1 MLDILEKKLTE
12 NPTTRKGLTT
22 AEAEKR
28 LSTDGENRLA
38 KKKKTSAAKIFAG
51 QFHDVMVMILLVS
64 VVISVALGQYADAVP
79 IVLIVIINAAL
90 GFIQE
95 YRCEKTL
102 EKAGN
107 SSQDQ
112 TVQEDNKTEQ
122 AYSEEKPT
130 FTDWET
136 VTGITMPPVDYK
148 EGTVKYKS
156 MNEEFS
162 MGAYEYSV
170 TEAVT
175 TKDLNYA
182 YEIMNKDS
190 ADLIVNDMIKAYPTG
205 RVKLEKNNFLWVKI
219 HVKYDGEKDFKTNM
233 QTFLIKRDDGHLW
246 EHGNTSI
253 IQDEATLL
261 YPKESYMTNDV
272 ILKAGEERDYWFL
285 FTIYNYNPQIN
296 ELYMCGTLGNG
307 CNTWSINHY
316 SGNLIELKI
325 EDKTNR

>member
-1 MLDILEKKLTE
+1 MRRKKIVPCLLLTVALCGC
-12 NPTTRKGLTT
+12 TTQTVEDAKQIEESKTYVSKYEYET
-22 AEAEKR
+22 D
-28 LSTDGENRLA
+28 TDG
-38 KKKKTSAAKIFAG
+38 
-51 QFHDVMVMILLVS
+51 
-64 VVISVALGQYADAVP
+64 
-79 IVLIVIINAAL
+79 
-90 GFIQE
+90 
-95 YRCEKTL
+95 
-102 EKAGN
+102 
-107 SSQDQ
+107 
-112 TVQEDNKTEQ
+112 KTETQ

-170 TEAVT
+170 TEAVI

-190 ADLIVNDMIKAYPTG
+190 ADLILGKELKSYTTG
-205 RVKLEKNNFLWVKI
+205 RVRGEREDFLWIKV
-219 HVKYDGEKDFKTNM
+219 HVKYDGDKDFKTSM

-246 EHGNTSI
+246 DSGI
-253 IQDEATLL
+253 MRLVQDEATLL
-261 YPKESYMTNDV
+261 YPKESYKTKDV

-285 FTIYNYNPQIN
+285 FSVYKYNPQIN
-296 ELYMCGTLGNG
+296 ELYMGGTLGTA
-307 CNTWSINHY
+307 CNTNSIKNY

>member
-1 MLDILEKKLTE
+1 MNRKKIVPCLFLTVALCGC
-12 NPTTRKGLTT
+12 TTQTVEDAKQIEESKTYVSKYEYET
-22 AEAEKR
+22 D
-28 LSTDGENRLA
+28 TDG
-38 KKKKTSAAKIFAG
+38 
-51 QFHDVMVMILLVS
+51 
-64 VVISVALGQYADAVP
+64 
-79 IVLIVIINAAL
+79 
-90 GFIQE
+90 
-95 YRCEKTL
+95 
-102 EKAGN
+102 
-107 SSQDQ
+107 
-112 TVQEDNKTEQ
+112 KTETQ

-170 TEAVT
+170 TEAVI

-190 ADLIVNDMIKAYPTG
+190 ADLILGKELKSYTTG
-205 RVKLEKNNFLWVKI
+205 RVRGEREDFLWIKV
-219 HVKYDGEKDFKTNM
+219 HVKYDGDKDFKTSM

-246 EHGNTSI
+246 DSGI
-253 IQDEATLL
+253 MRLVQDEATLL
-261 YPKESYMTNDV
+261 YPKESYKTKDV

-285 FTIYNYNPQIN
+285 FSVYKYNPQIN
-296 ELYMCGTLGNG
+296 ELYMGGTLGTACDTN
-307 CNTWSINHY
+307 SIKNY

-325 EDKTNR
+325 KDKTER

>member
-1 MLDILEKKLTE
+1 MKRRIIIPCLFLTVALCGC
-12 NPTTRKGLTT
+12 TTQTVEDAKQIEESKTYVSKYEYET
-22 AEAEKR
+22 D
-28 LSTDGENRLA
+28 TDG
-38 KKKKTSAAKIFAG
+38 
-51 QFHDVMVMILLVS
+51 
-64 VVISVALGQYADAVP
+64 
-79 IVLIVIINAAL
+79 
-90 GFIQE
+90 
-95 YRCEKTL
+95 
-102 EKAGN
+102 
-107 SSQDQ
+107 
-112 TVQEDNKTEQ
+112 KTETQ

-170 TEAVT
+170 TEAVI

-190 ADLIVNDMIKAYPTG
+190 ADLILGKELKSYTTG
-205 RVKLEKNNFLWVKI
+205 RVRGEREDFLWIKV

-233 QTFLIKRDDGHLW
+233 QTFLIKKEDGHLW
-246 EHGNTSI
+246 ERGLLHV

-285 FTIYNYNPQIN
+285 FTMYKYNPQIN
-296 ELYMCGTLGNG
+296 ELYMSGTLGTACDTN
-307 CNTWSINHY
+307 SIKNY

>member
-1 MLDILEKKLTE
+1 MRRKKIVPCLFLTVALCGC
-12 NPTTRKGLTT
+12 TTQTVEDAKQIEESKTYVSKYEYET
-22 AEAEKR
+22 D
-28 LSTDGENRLA
+28 TDG
-38 KKKKTSAAKIFAG
+38 
-51 QFHDVMVMILLVS
+51 
-64 VVISVALGQYADAVP
+64 
-79 IVLIVIINAAL
+79 
-90 GFIQE
+90 
-95 YRCEKTL
+95 
-102 EKAGN
+102 
-107 SSQDQ
+107 
-112 TVQEDNKTEQ
+112 KTETQ

-136 VTGITMPPVDYK
+136 VTGITDPAVDYK

-170 TEAVT
+170 TEAVI

-190 ADLIVNDMIKAYPTG
+190 ADLILGKELKSYTTG
-205 RVKLEKNNFLWVKI
+205 RVRGEREDFLWIKV
-219 HVKYDGEKDFKTNM
+219 HVKYDGDNDFKTSM

-246 EHGNTSI
+246 DSGI
-253 IQDEATLL
+253 MRLVQDEATLL
-261 YPKESYMTNDV
+261 YPKESYKTKDV

-285 FTIYNYNPQIN
+285 FSVYKYNPQIN
-296 ELYMCGTLGNG
+296 ELYMGGTLGTACDTN
-307 CNTWSINHY
+307 SIKNY

>member
-1 MLDILEKKLTE
+1 MRRKKIVPCLFLTVALCGC
-12 NPTTRKGLTT
+12 TTQTVEDAKQIEESKTYVSKYEYET
-22 AEAEKR
+22 D
-28 LSTDGENRLA
+28 TDG
-38 KKKKTSAAKIFAG
+38 
-51 QFHDVMVMILLVS
+51 
-64 VVISVALGQYADAVP
+64 
-79 IVLIVIINAAL
+79 
-90 GFIQE
+90 
-95 YRCEKTL
+95 
-102 EKAGN
+102 
-107 SSQDQ
+107 
-112 TVQEDNKTEQ
+112 KTETQ

-170 TEAVT
+170 TEAVI
-175 TKDLNYA
+175 TKDVDYA

-190 ADLIVNDMIKAYPTG
+190 ADLIIDKTKNMYPAGITEN
-205 RVKLEKNNFLWVKI
+205 LENFLWVKI
-219 HVKYDGEKDFKTNM
+219 HVKYGGNKDFKTSM
-233 QTFLIKRDDGHLW
+233 QTFLIKKEDGHLW
-246 EHGNTSI
+246 ERGLLHV

>member
-1 MLDILEKKLTE
+1 MKNRKIVPCLFLTVALCGC
-12 NPTTRKGLTT
+12 TTQTVEDAKQIEESKTYVSKYEYET
-22 AEAEKR
+22 D
-28 LSTDGENRLA
+28 TDG
-38 KKKKTSAAKIFAG
+38 
-51 QFHDVMVMILLVS
+51 
-64 VVISVALGQYADAVP
+64 
-79 IVLIVIINAAL
+79 
-90 GFIQE
+90 
-95 YRCEKTL
+95 
-102 EKAGN
+102 
-107 SSQDQ
+107 
-112 TVQEDNKTEQ
+112 KTETQ

-170 TEAVT
+170 TEAVI

-190 ADLIVNDMIKAYPTG
+190 ADLILGKELKSYTTG
-205 RVKLEKNNFLWVKI
+205 RVRGEREDFLWIKV
-219 HVKYDGEKDFKTNM
+219 HVKYDGDKDFKTSM

-246 EHGNTSI
+246 DSGI
-253 IQDEATLL
+253 MRLVQDEATLL
-261 YPKESYMTNDV
+261 YPKESYKTKDV

-285 FTIYNYNPQIN
+285 FSVYKYNPQIN
-296 ELYMCGTLGNG
+296 ELYMGGTLGTACDTN
-307 CNTWSINHY
+307 SIKNY

-325 EDKTNR
+325 EDKTER

>member
-1 MLDILEKKLTE
+1 MKRRIIIPCLFLTVALCGC
-12 NPTTRKGLTT
+12 TTQTVEDAKQIEESKTYVSKYEYET
-22 AEAEKR
+22 D
-28 LSTDGENRLA
+28 TDG
-38 KKKKTSAAKIFAG
+38 
-51 QFHDVMVMILLVS
+51 
-64 VVISVALGQYADAVP
+64 
-79 IVLIVIINAAL
+79 
-90 GFIQE
+90 
-95 YRCEKTL
+95 
-102 EKAGN
+102 
-107 SSQDQ
+107 
-112 TVQEDNKTEQ
+112 KTETQ

-170 TEAVT
+170 TEAVI

-190 ADLIVNDMIKAYPTG
+190 ADLILGKELKSYTTG
-205 RVKLEKNNFLWVKI
+205 RVRGEREDFLWIKV
-219 HVKYDGEKDFKTNM
+219 HVKYDGDKDFKTSM

-246 EHGNTSI
+246 DSGI
-253 IQDEATLL
+253 MRLVQDEATLL
-261 YPKESYMTNDV
+261 YPKESYKTKDV

-285 FTIYNYNPQIN
+285 FTIYKYNPQIN
-296 ELYMCGTLGNG
+296 ELYMSGTLGTACDTN
-307 CNTWSINHY
+307 SIKNY

-325 EDKTNR
+325 EDKTER

>member
-1 MLDILEKKLTE
+1 MRRKKIVPCLFLTVALCGC
-12 NPTTRKGLTT
+12 TTQTVEDAKQIEESKTYVSKYEYET
-22 AEAEKR
+22 D
-28 LSTDGENRLA
+28 TDG
-38 KKKKTSAAKIFAG
+38 
-51 QFHDVMVMILLVS
+51 
-64 VVISVALGQYADAVP
+64 
-79 IVLIVIINAAL
+79 
-90 GFIQE
+90 
-95 YRCEKTL
+95 
-102 EKAGN
+102 
-107 SSQDQ
+107 
-112 TVQEDNKTEQ
+112 KTETQ

-170 TEAVT
+170 TEAVI

-190 ADLIVNDMIKAYPTG
+190 ADLILGKELKSYTTG
-205 RVKLEKNNFLWVKI
+205 RVRGEREDFLWIKV
-219 HVKYDGEKDFKTNM
+219 HVKYDGDKDFKTSM

-246 EHGNTSI
+246 DSGI
-253 IQDEATLL
+253 MRLVQDEATLL
-261 YPKESYMTNDV
+261 YPKESYKTKDV

-285 FTIYNYNPQIN
+285 FSVYKYNPQIN
-296 ELYMCGTLGNG
+296 ELYMGGTLGTA
-307 CNTWSINHY
+307 CNTNSIKNY

>member
-1 MLDILEKKLTE
+1 MRRKKIVPCLFLTVALCGC
-12 NPTTRKGLTT
+12 TTQTVEDAKQIEESKTYVSKYEYET
-22 AEAEKR
+22 D
-28 LSTDGENRLA
+28 TDG
-38 KKKKTSAAKIFAG
+38 
-51 QFHDVMVMILLVS
+51 
-64 VVISVALGQYADAVP
+64 
-79 IVLIVIINAAL
+79 
-90 GFIQE
+90 
-95 YRCEKTL
+95 
-102 EKAGN
+102 
-107 SSQDQ
+107 
-112 TVQEDNKTEQ
+112 KTETQ

-136 VTGITMPPVDYK
+136 VTGITDPAVDYK

-170 TEAVT
+170 TEAVI

-190 ADLIVNDMIKAYPTG
+190 ADLILGKELKSYTTG
-205 RVKLEKNNFLWVKI
+205 RVRGEREDFLWIKV
-219 HVKYDGEKDFKTNM
+219 HVKYDGDKDFKTSM

-246 EHGNTSI
+246 DSGI
-253 IQDEATLL
+253 MRLVQDEATLL
-261 YPKESYMTNDV
+261 YPKESYRTNDV

-285 FTIYNYNPQIN
+285 FSITKYNPKTN
-296 ELYMCGTLGNG
+296 VWYMCGTLGTACDTN
-307 CNTWSINHY
+307 SIKNY

>member
-1 MLDILEKKLTE
+1 MRRKKIVPCLFLTVALCGC
-12 NPTTRKGLTT
+12 TTQTVEDAKQIEESKTYVSKYEYET
-22 AEAEKR
+22 D
-28 LSTDGENRLA
+28 TDG
-38 KKKKTSAAKIFAG
+38 
-51 QFHDVMVMILLVS
+51 
-64 VVISVALGQYADAVP
+64 
-79 IVLIVIINAAL
+79 
-90 GFIQE
+90 
-95 YRCEKTL
+95 
-102 EKAGN
+102 
-107 SSQDQ
+107 
-112 TVQEDNKTEQ
+112 KTETQ

-190 ADLIVNDMIKAYPTG
+190 ADLIIDKTKNMYPAGITEN
-205 RVKLEKNNFLWVKI
+205 LENFLWVKI
-219 HVKYDGEKDFKTNM
+219 HVKYGCNKDFKTSM
-233 QTFLIKRDDGHLW
+233 QTFLIKKEDGHLW
-246 EHGNTSI
+246 ERGLLHV

-325 EDKTNR
+325 EDKTER

>member
-1 MLDILEKKLTE
+1 MKNRKIVPCLFLTVALCGC
-12 NPTTRKGLTT
+12 TTQTVEDAKQIEESKTYVSKYEYET
-22 AEAEKR
+22 D
-28 LSTDGENRLA
+28 TDG
-38 KKKKTSAAKIFAG
+38 
-51 QFHDVMVMILLVS
+51 
-64 VVISVALGQYADAVP
+64 
-79 IVLIVIINAAL
+79 
-90 GFIQE
+90 
-95 YRCEKTL
+95 
-102 EKAGN
+102 
-107 SSQDQ
+107 
-112 TVQEDNKTEQ
+112 KTETQ

-190 ADLIVNDMIKAYPTG
+190 ADLIIDKTKNMYPAGITEN
-205 RVKLEKNNFLWVKI
+205 LENFLWVKI
-219 HVKYDGEKDFKTNM
+219 HVKYGGNKDFKTSM
-233 QTFLIKRDDGHLW
+233 QTFLIKKEDGHLW
-246 EHGNTSI
+246 ERGLLHV

>member
-1 MLDILEKKLTE
+1 MIVPCLFLTVALCGC
-12 NPTTRKGLTT
+12 TTQTVEDAKQIEESKTYVSKYEYET
-22 AEAEKR
+22 D
-28 LSTDGENRLA
+28 TDG
-38 KKKKTSAAKIFAG
+38 
-51 QFHDVMVMILLVS
+51 
-64 VVISVALGQYADAVP
+64 
-79 IVLIVIINAAL
+79 
-90 GFIQE
+90 
-95 YRCEKTL
+95 
-102 EKAGN
+102 
-107 SSQDQ
+107 
-112 TVQEDNKTEQ
+112 KTETQ

-170 TEAVT
+170 TEAVI

-190 ADLIVNDMIKAYPTG
+190 ADLILGKELKSYTTG
-205 RVKLEKNNFLWVKI
+205 RVRGEREDFLWIKV
-219 HVKYDGEKDFKTNM
+219 HVKYDGDKDFKTSM

-246 EHGNTSI
+246 DSGI
-253 IQDEATLL
+253 MRLVQDEATLL
-261 YPKESYMTNDV
+261 YPKESYKTKDV

-285 FTIYNYNPQIN
+285 FTIYKYNPQIN
-296 ELYMCGTLGNG
+296 ELYMSGTLGTACDTN
-307 CNTWSINHY
+307 SIKNY

-325 EDKTNR
+325 EDKTER

>member
-1 MLDILEKKLTE
+1 MRRKKIVPCLFLTVALCGC
-12 NPTTRKGLTT
+12 TTQTVEDAKQIEESKTYVSKYEYET
-22 AEAEKR
+22 D
-28 LSTDGENRLA
+28 TDG
-38 KKKKTSAAKIFAG
+38 
-51 QFHDVMVMILLVS
+51 
-64 VVISVALGQYADAVP
+64 
-79 IVLIVIINAAL
+79 
-90 GFIQE
+90 
-95 YRCEKTL
+95 
-102 EKAGN
+102 
-107 SSQDQ
+107 
-112 TVQEDNKTEQ
+112 KTETQ

-136 VTGITMPPVDYK
+136 VTGITDPAVDYK

-170 TEAVT
+170 TEAVI

-190 ADLIVNDMIKAYPTG
+190 ADLILGKELKSYTTG
-205 RVKLEKNNFLWVKI
+205 RVRGEREDFLWIKV
-219 HVKYDGEKDFKTNM
+219 HVKYDGDKDFKTSM

-246 EHGNTSI
+246 DSGI
-253 IQDEATLL
+253 MRLVQDEATLL
-261 YPKESYMTNDV
+261 YPKESYKTKDV

-285 FTIYNYNPQIN
+285 FSVYKYNPQIN
-296 ELYMCGTLGNG
+296 ELYMGGTLGTA
-307 CNTWSINHY
+307 CNTNSIKNY

>member
-1 MLDILEKKLTE
+1 MRRKKIVPCLFLTVALCGC
-12 NPTTRKGLTT
+12 TTQTVEDAKQIEESKTYVSKYEYET
-22 AEAEKR
+22 D
-28 LSTDGENRLA
+28 TDG
-38 KKKKTSAAKIFAG
+38 
-51 QFHDVMVMILLVS
+51 
-64 VVISVALGQYADAVP
+64 
-79 IVLIVIINAAL
+79 
-90 GFIQE
+90 
-95 YRCEKTL
+95 
-102 EKAGN
+102 
-107 SSQDQ
+107 
-112 TVQEDNKTEQ
+112 KTETQ

-170 TEAVT
+170 TEAVI

-190 ADLIVNDMIKAYPTG
+190 ADLIVNDKINAYPTG
-205 RVKLEKNNFLWVKI
+205 RVRGEREDFLWIKV
-219 HVKYDGEKDFKTNM
+219 HVKYDGEKNFKTSM
-233 QTFLIKRDDGHLW
+233 QTFIIKRDDGHLW
-246 EHGNTSI
+246 NSGDLNV

-261 YPKESYMTNDV
+261 YPKESYRTNDV

-285 FTIYNYNPQIN
+285 FSVYKYNPQIN
-296 ELYMCGTLGNG
+296 ELYMGGTLGTACDTN
-307 CNTWSINHY
+307 SIKNY

-325 EDKTNR
+325 EDKTER